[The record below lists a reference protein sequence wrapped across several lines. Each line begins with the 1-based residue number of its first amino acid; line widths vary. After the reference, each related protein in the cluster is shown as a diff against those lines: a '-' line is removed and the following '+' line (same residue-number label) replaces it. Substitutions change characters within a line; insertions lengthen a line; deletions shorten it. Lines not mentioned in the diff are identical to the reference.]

1 MLRTLM
7 MLKFMLCG
15 SSTVT
20 VVGLDVHYLHFRGV
34 SHLAEHLPCFF
45 KSWELIRNLCGSV

>member
-20 VVGLDVHYLHFRGV
+20 VVDVHYLHFRGV